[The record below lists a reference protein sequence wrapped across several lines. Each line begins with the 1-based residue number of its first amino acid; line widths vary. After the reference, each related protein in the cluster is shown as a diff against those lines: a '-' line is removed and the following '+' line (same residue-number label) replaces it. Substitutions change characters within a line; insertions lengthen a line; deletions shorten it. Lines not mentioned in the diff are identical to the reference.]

1 MDKKNDKEEKFLFKI
16 EFDEENREIKPNEF
30 EDEDDRKTDF
40 ISKKL
45 YDFETVENFFSST
58 IEVVNYSIDL
68 SMSEK
73 K

>member
-30 EDEDDRKTDF
+30 EDKDDRKTDF
-40 ISKKL
+40 ISQKL
-45 YDFETVENFFSST
+45 YDFESVENYFSST

>member
-1 MDKKNDKEEKFLFKI
+1 MNKKNDKEEKFLFKI

-40 ISKKL
+40 ISQKL
-45 YDFETVENFFSST
+45 YDFESVENYFSST

>member
-68 SMSEK
+68 SKSEK

>member
-1 MDKKNDKEEKFLFKI
+1 MDKKNEKEEKSVFES
-16 EFDEENREIKPNEF
+16 EFDVENSEIKPNEF
-30 EDEDDRKTDF
+30 EGIEDRKTDF

-68 SMSEK
+68 SKSEK

>member
-1 MDKKNDKEEKFLFKI
+1 MNKKNDKEEQFLFKI

-40 ISKKL
+40 ISQKL
-45 YDFETVENFFSST
+45 YDFESVENYFSST